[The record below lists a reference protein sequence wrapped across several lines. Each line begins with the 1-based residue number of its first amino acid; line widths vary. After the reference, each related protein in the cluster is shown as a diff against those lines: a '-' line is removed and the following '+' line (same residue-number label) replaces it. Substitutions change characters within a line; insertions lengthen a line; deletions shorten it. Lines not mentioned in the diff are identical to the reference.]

1 MENKIERKRS
11 LFIED
16 CKKEIKHLKRI
27 NFLMFIG
34 YMTSITIIKQ
44 GTKNNENK
52 NNLRCKCLLFLQKSQ

>member
-1 MENKIERKRS
+1 MGNKLNYKRS

-34 YMTSITIIKQ
+34 YMASITVIMYFYK
-44 GTKNNENK
+44 T
-52 NNLRCKCLLFLQKSQ
+52 L